1 MHLEALRHQVNLRNS
16 SDIHINYGEGK
27 YGNLTFGYIFPRII
41 SLLSITTKYSSNASP
56 AAFVTKLKSSI
67 NQVFSNIMLRVM
79 NQTDTFSI
87 VSKTLLS

>member
-1 MHLEALRHQVNLRNS
+1 M
-16 SDIHINYGEGK
+16 
-27 YGNLTFGYIFPRII
+27 T

-79 NQTDTFSI
+79 NQTDKFSI
-87 VSKTLLS
+87 ISKTLLLN

>member
-1 MHLEALRHQVNLRNS
+1 MISTLTTVKVNMVV
-16 SDIHINYGEGK
+16 NYSEGK
-27 YGNLTFGYIFPRII
+27 YGNLTFGYIFPRIF

-79 NQTDTFSI
+79 NQTDTFHFYFYFLFFNFYS
-87 VSKTLLS
+87 